1 MKGILFSWGVTELRF
16 PPPSFFHI
24 SRSHAKNLRMFVGLH
39 FSLWWTFIAHQHLR
53 KKRQHINKSSQRCT
67 LQFRGI
73 NVTCLATTGQNGNL
87 SQAQCLGIVWAPR
100 FARKSIQIP
109 WKEKKLTS
117 SQALE
122 MFKNSWFPCHDPFWI
137 QKNQGTACTL
147 DHPWHL
153 DICQLG
159 TVYMTVGPTW
169 VQGVR
174 AIINDS
180 RLGDGKACI
189 YSPIATGPE
198 SIRKCAYV
206 VIYVRM

>member
-1 MKGILFSWGVTELRF
+1 METCPK
-16 PPPSFFHI
+16 PSVLALSGHLDSQENPSKFH
-24 SRSHAKNLRMFVGLH
+24 G
-39 FSLWWTFIAHQHLR
+39 R
-53 KKRQHINKSSQRCT
+53 K
-67 LQFRGI
+67 
-73 NVTCLATTGQNGNL
+73 
-87 SQAQCLGIVWAPR
+87 
-100 FARKSIQIP
+100 
-109 WKEKKLTS
+109 KKLTS

-137 QKNQGTACTL
+137 QKNLGTACTL